1 MSNSIAA
8 VVPGST
14 ADQGAPPPPPLPHR
28 RPRVREVSS
37 RFMSPAASSSAGD
50 LHSLTMK
57 SPISRSNH
65 SVSTPVPERSSK
77 PSPSQRRLVLRSHEH
92 EPLSSSASFS
102 SSHENIPET
111 FRSMDTPFQH
121 AKPDTFP
128 IHRKQSAKENGFG
141 VQKFKS
147 TSLRTGKSSRSDTPI
162 ATTDRIVPSRF
173 RLPQRQTTSS
183 SVTDAAKLL
192 QSTGLSF
199 SSSNLSSNNDTAI
212 AISQSFVESQPPSNE
227 SEQMHGGSTSCP
239 NSPISSQHT
248 RTWPL
253 PDTRSSM
260 TAEDTLSTRLI
271 VRSSSCSS
279 TTDVGN
285 CPPLSKFS
293 SSSLCS
299 RSLNLS
305 ISSCQNSFKS
315 NSLPPQPTSMKLGVD
330 SRKARKP
337 QSSQEDIHSLKLLHN
352 HYLQWRYA
360 NAKAQVTMQTQKTSM
375 ENQLFS
381 FGADIAHL
389 RETVKKKQA
398 ELAILQRIKAVS
410 TIIEAQMP
418 YLDEW
423 SGLEEDYTCS
433 LSGTT
438 SALTN
443 SLLRLPV
450 TGNVQV
456 NIKEAAEAL
465 DSAVKTTEMI
475 VDHMQTFLPK
485 AEEMDSLSSELATVI
500 NIEKALVEECGNLL
514 ANTHTSQVK
523 ECSIRG
529 HLIQL
534 HCSNVSKQ

>member
-14 ADQGAPPPPPLPHR
+14 ADQGAPPPPLPHR

-37 RFMSPAASSSAGD
+37 RFMSPSASSSAGD
-50 LHSLTMK
+50 LHSLTMR

-65 SVSTPVPERSSK
+65 AVSTPAPERSSK
-77 PSPSQRRLVLRSHEH
+77 PSPSQRRLVLRSHEQ

-111 FRSMDTPFQH
+111 CRSMDTPFQH
-121 AKPDTFP
+121 AKPENFP
-128 IHRKQSAKENGFG
+128 NHRKQSAKENGFG
-141 VQKFKS
+141 VQKLKS
-147 TSLRTGKSSRSDTPI
+147 SSLRTGKSSRSDTPI
-162 ATTDRIVPSRF
+162 AATDRIVPSRF
-173 RLPQRQTTSS
+173 RLPQRLTSS

-199 SSSNLSSNNDTAI
+199 SSSNLGSNNDTAI
-212 AISQSFVESQPPSNE
+212 AVSQSFVESQPPSNE
-227 SEQMHGGSTSCP
+227 SEPIQGGSTSYP
-239 NSPISSQHT
+239 NSPISSQHG

-260 TAEDTLSTRLI
+260 IDEDTLSSRLI
-271 VRSSSCSS
+271 ARSSSCSS
-279 TTDVGN
+279 TPAAGI
-285 CPPLSKFS
+285 CPSLPKFS
-293 SSSLCS
+293 TSSLCS

-305 ISSCQNSFKS
+305 ISSSQNSFKS

-330 SRKARKP
+330 SRKAKKP

-352 HYLQWRYA
+352 HYLLWRYA
-360 NAKAQVTMQTQKTSM
+360 NAKAQVSMHTQKTAM

-381 FGADIAHL
+381 FGADISNL
-389 RETVKKKQA
+389 RDTVKRKQV
-398 ELAILQRIKAVS
+398 ELAVLQRIKALS
-410 TIIEAQMP
+410 TILEAQMP

-423 SGLEEDYTCS
+423 CGLEEDYTCS

-438 SALTN
+438 NALTN

-465 DSAVKTTEMI
+465 DSAVKTTDMI
-475 VDHMQTFLPK
+475 VHHMQRFLPK
-485 AEEMDSLSSELATVI
+485 AEEMDSVISELATVI
-500 NIEKALVEECGNLL
+500 DVEKALVQECGNLL
-514 ANTHTSQVK
+514 GNTYTSQVG
-523 ECSIRG
+523 ECSLRG

-534 HCSNVSKQ
+534 RCSNVF